1 MYVRHKALP
10 TNCPNP
16 PSSPSA
22 PEQNCRHM
30 TDCSGALGLCPLIT
44 ELLSIFGR
52 ATPYSTCATG
62 SATKAPSV
70 PFAHTLVPP
79 LLLIQLAIFS
89 VHAPYFP
96 PPILP
101 VTTVRSASF
110 TKFIASGPLG
120 GHFTIMDATSS
131 RSLRLPSWTLPTVDP
146 AITARQ
152 SPTRYH
158 HKWSH
163 QHFLCIRLFLSRIVL
178 RSVIEAM
185 FCGPK
190 GRSNFRLLEVR
201 T

>member
-110 TKFIASGPLG
+110 TNSLHLVPLV
-120 GHFTIMDATSS
+120 ATSPS
-131 RSLRLPSWTLPTVDP
+131 WMPQAPVPFDCLPGPYLLWTRPSPHVSLRPDIIINGLTNTSFV
-146 AITARQ
+146 
-152 SPTRYH
+152 SG
-158 HKWSH
+158 
-163 QHFLCIRLFLSRIVL
+163 FF
-178 RSVIEAM
+178 
-185 FCGPK
+185 
-190 GRSNFRLLEVR
+190 
-201 T
+201 